1 MKLKKKILIYKK
13 ILKIITVNIRYIL
26 LKIKY

>member
-13 ILKIITVNIRYIL
+13 ILKIITFNIRYIL
-26 LKIKY
+26 LKIKN

>member
-13 ILKIITVNIRYIL
+13 ILKIITFNIRYIL